1 MKLSIKAGATSQS
14 VNVFIRDSTS
24 TTGGGLAAVAPAGG
38 SLLTGTKLYYSFTG
52 TNASA
57 GVAVSLAV
65 LAAVNSAWS
74 SAGIVTLDGTN
85 MIGWV
90 RIDLPDAALTTGK
103 GRVVSFLLFGGT
115 NMAPTPFE
123 IELTGWDNQDA
134 VHGGMSALPNTACT
148 TNASLLTS
156 GTGTD
161 QLSVASGLVN
171 VGKINSVSTSS
182 VTTVS
187 AVVGTAQAITF
198 NANNFAKVSLNDI
211 LATTLTETSGLL
223 AGGFKQFF
231 NVSTPTGTVN
241 SLPNA
246 VAGASG
252 GLLIAGSNAATTFA
266 TLTSTGA
273 FTTGGFAA
281 GAITAT
287 TVTASGAVAFQSTFA
302 VTTSTALGA
311 ISGSTLTLSGAVAF
325 QSTFIVTGAV
335 TFSSTFATTGTTTF
349 NALTV
354 TNATTLTGAV
364 SLGSTLG
371 VTGTVTF
378 NAFTCTNNFTV
389 SGNWLTTGT
398 TTWTGAAAFSA
409 GLTSNITGTL
419 GTVTNLTNAPT
430 VGDFTSTMK
439 TSLVTAIWDGTIS
452 GHTTSGTFGGALN
465 AAGSAGDPWT
475 TTLPGAYSAGTA
487 GHILGTA
494 LPDVA
499 FATAGGLVTNG
510 TGTGQISL
518 SSGKV
523 LLQATQS
530 GVTIPTVTTVTNQ
543 LTAAAIATGV
553 WQDATAGDFTATGSI
568 GKSLYT
574 SGNAPGAASG
584 LALVGSA
591 MTLSSAYDFAKG
603 TVAMTESYSANGIA
617 PTPVQAIFAIH
628 QVLMDFVIAST
639 SYTVKQLNN
648 STTAFVITL
657 NDATTPTGAART

>member
-1 MKLSIKAGATSQS
+1 MSFALRKSTAGQ
-14 VNVFIRDSTS
+14 VVQFKMVDS
-24 TTGGGLAAVAPAGG
+24 TTGLKKTGLTIANTDIKLVFEAGTTQTSKNSGGATEIGSTGVYYMTLDATDSATLGRLRIDIEVAGALPWFANLMVLAAVAWDALYASSGG
-38 SLLTGTKLYYSFTG
+38 AIMADVQTIKTQAVTC
-52 TNASA
+52 AA
-57 GVAVSLAV
+57 GVT
-65 LAAVNSAWS
+65 VNA
-74 SAGIVTLDGTN
+74 
-85 MIGWV
+85 
-90 RIDLPDAALTTGK
+90 
-103 GRVVSFLLFGGT
+103 
-115 NMAPTPFE
+115 
-123 IELTGWDNQDA
+123 
-134 VHGGMSALPNTACT
+134 
-148 TNASLLTS
+148 
-156 GTGTD
+156 
-161 QLSVASGLVN
+161 N
-171 VGKINSVSTSS
+171 VG
-182 VTTVS
+182 TT
-187 AVVGTAQAITF
+187 QAITF
-198 NANNFAKVSLNDI
+198 NANNFQKVSLNDI

-273 FTTGGFAA
+273 FTTGGFSA

-349 NALTV
+349 NAFTV

-389 SGNWLTTGT
+389 SGNWLTSGT

-439 TSLVTAIWDGTIS
+439 TSIGTAVVASAVASVTA
-452 GHTTSGTFGGALN
+452 
-465 AAGSAGDPWT
+465 
-475 TTLPGAYSAGTA
+475 
-487 GHILGTA
+487 
-494 LPDVA
+494 
-499 FATAGGLVTNG
+499 
-510 TGTGQISL
+510 
-518 SSGKV
+518 
-523 LLQATQS
+523 
-530 GVTIPTVTTVTNQ
+530 GVTVTTNNDKTGYSLTVTPP
-543 LTAAAIATGV
+543 TAATIATAV
-553 WQDATAGDFTATGSI
+553 WTDTTAGDFATTSSPGKILVTQLGGAFTTTSSSVFAVAALANAPTGGSAPTAAQIATAVWQDTTGSDFTTTGSI
-568 GKSLYT
+568 GKSLFT
-574 SGNAPGAASG
+574 SGAAPGAASG

-603 TVAMTESYSANGIA
+603 TVAMIEAYASNGSA

-628 QVLMDFVIAST
+628 QYLQQFAIAST
-639 SYTVKQLNN
+639 SYTVKKLDGT
-648 STTAFVITL
+648 TTAFIVTL
-657 NDATTPTGAART
+657 DSSTAPTAATRS